1 MMTWKKKLIASK
13 RFNKF
18 IKKAEIIQK
27 EKNKESKKPTL
38 VKAKKKKKNNAFI
51 KMCSV
56 WH

>member
-1 MMTWKKKLIASK
+1 MMTWKKKLITSK

-38 VKAKKKKKNNAFI
+38 VKAKKKNNAFI

>member
-38 VKAKKKKKNNAFI
+38 VKAKKKKNNAFI